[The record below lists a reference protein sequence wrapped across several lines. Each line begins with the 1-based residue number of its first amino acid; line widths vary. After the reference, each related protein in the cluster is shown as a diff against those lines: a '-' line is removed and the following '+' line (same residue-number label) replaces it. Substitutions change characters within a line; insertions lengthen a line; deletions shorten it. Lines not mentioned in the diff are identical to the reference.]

1 MALIEVAPRRLNR
14 CSAPYYQLAMWCV
27 KWRWW
32 WLDKNGTLNLPCAVF
47 SVPTRSPRQKALIAK
62 AHDAVL
68 YPRQWQMSHAK
79 TRATSQMPPIHK
91 RLCHIV
97 AFRLSVEHFHRRKE
111 SMSACIVGLSHPRA
125 ICAGNPHP
133 QPMPR

>member
-1 MALIEVAPRRLNR
+1 MTSREEHCAWNSDIGGRRLNR

-32 WLDKNGTLNLPCAVF
+32 WLGKNGTLNLPCAVF

-97 AFRLSVEHFHRRKE
+97 AFRLSVEHFHRRND
-111 SMSACIVGLSHPRA
+111 MSGLDHGALPA
-125 ICAGNPHP
+125 
-133 QPMPR
+133 

>member
-62 AHDAVL
+62 AHDVVL

-91 RLCHIV
+91 RLCHISRFDCQSNIFTEEMTCPGWTTG
-97 AFRLSVEHFHRRKE
+97 AL
-111 SMSACIVGLSHPRA
+111 AA
-125 ICAGNPHP
+125 
-133 QPMPR
+133 